1 MCVCVC
7 VCTVLSGR
15 INDSAFV
22 RIVCVRARVGA
33 GWDGCAP
40 RERQNDN
47 KRQKK
52 KNIIVNTIHS
62 FRSESK
68 NILKISYLIY

>member
-1 MCVCVC
+1 MYGMCMLC

-33 GWDGCAP
+33 GWDGCAAL
-40 RERQNDN
+40 RGRQNDN
-47 KRQKK
+47 KREKK
-52 KNIIVNTIHS
+52 ENRKL
-62 FRSESK
+62 FR
-68 NILKISYLIY
+68 NCAVAACI